1 MNIKNTL
8 FVTLLLSSSFLIS
21 QSTITGIVTDDTGEP
36 LIGANIL
43 EKNTANGT
51 ITDIDGSFEI
61 SVSLPGILIISFTG
75 YETQEFALN
84 VNAPRNINVVLLE
97 GELLNEVVVTGF
109 GRKRFFKKIFG
120 SKKKKQSHVSPSLQ
134 TRRQERKNPRRS
146 RQERSNS
153 ESYAEINDNV
163 FHDVIKD
170 PLSTFSVDVD
180 AASYSNMRRYINQ
193 GAKPPADAVRI
204 EEMVNYFNYDYNQP
218 VSDVPFSINTE
229 LSSCPWNEEHLLL
242 HIGLQ
247 GKSLDKSQLPPSN
260 LVFLIDVSGSMDKRN
275 KLGLLKTSLALLV
288 NQLRK
293 EDRVAI
299 VTYASNTGVALKS
312 TSGNNKEEI
321 LSAIDLLRAGG
332 STSGSKGLELAY
344 NVAREHFIKNGN
356 NRIVLATDGVFNVGP
371 SSDEEMKEL
380 IKDNRNAGVYISV
393 LGFGMGNYKDS
404 KMETIA
410 DNGNGNYYYIDH
422 LLEARK
428 VLVEEFSGTFHTI
441 AKDVK
446 FQLEFNPYL
455 VKEYRLIG
463 YENLLLEEEDFE
475 DDKKDAGDI
484 GAGHTVTALYEII
497 LSNDNA
503 NAKKKYKYQTATI
516 SEEGKSSNEIVTLK
530 LRYKKPKKDKSI
542 LLEEIVKFDD
552 YLDPSSVSDNFE
564 FSAAVASFGMLLRDS
579 KFKGTSNWDATL
591 GLARAGKGND
601 EEGYRGEMIRL
612 IKTAKDF
619 R

>member
-21 QSTITGIVTDDTGEP
+21 QSTITGVVTDVNGEP
-36 LIGANIL
+36 LIGANLL

-51 ITDIDGSFEI
+51 ITDIDGSFEF
-61 SVSLPGILIISFTG
+61 SVSLPAILEISFTG
-75 YETQEFALN
+75 YETQEVALN
-84 VNAPRNINVVLLE
+84 VNGPRTINVVLSE
-97 GELLNEVVVTGF
+97 GGLLNEVVVTGYGKRGIF
-109 GRKRFFKKIFG
+109 RKILG
-120 SKKKKQSHVSPSLQ
+120 SKK
-134 TRRQERKNPRRS
+134 RKNSNAARPR
-146 RQERSNS
+146 ERRNS

-163 FHDVIKD
+163 FHDVIND

-218 VSDVPFSINTE
+218 VNEVPFSINTE

-247 GKSLDKSQLPPSN
+247 GKALDKSQLPPSN
-260 LVFLIDVSGSMDKRN
+260 LVFLIDVSGSMDETN
-275 KLGLLKTSLALLV
+275 KLDLLKTSFRLLV

-299 VTYASNTGVALKS
+299 VTYAGNSGVALGS
-312 TSGNNKEEI
+312 TSGNNKGEI
-321 LSAIDLLRAGG
+321 LSALDRLRAGG
-332 STSGSKGLELAY
+332 STSGAEGLELAY
-344 NVAREHFIKNGN
+344 EIAQEHFMKNGN
-356 NRIVLATDGVFNVGP
+356 NRIVLATDGDFNVGP
-371 SSDEEMKEL
+371 SSDREMKKL
-380 IKDNRNAGVYISV
+380 IKKHRKKGVYISV

-463 YENLLLEEEDFE
+463 YENRLLEEEDFE

-484 GAGHTVTALYEII
+484 GAGHSVTALYEII
-497 LSNDNA
+497 LSNGDGKS
-503 NAKKKYKYQTATI
+503 KKKYKYQTATI
-516 SEEGKSSNEIVTLK
+516 SVEGMSSNEIVTLK
-530 LRYKKPKKDKSI
+530 LRYKKPKKRKSI
-542 LLEEIVKFDD
+542 LLEEIVKLSD

-579 KFKGTSNWDATL
+579 KFKGTSNWDTTI
-591 GLARAGKGND
+591 GLAQAGKGND

-612 IKTAKDF
+612 IKTAKYF